1 MKSFA
6 RCTFA
11 VLFLAL
17 TAHADESNVREYLN
31 LLASRISKQP
41 PPASADEWNESSE
54 TRRKKLMRMLGLDPL
69 PKRTPPNPRYVG
81 EPVELERC
89 TFRRVV
95 FESSPGIYV
104 AAHLYIPKGVT
115 FPAPA
120 VVYVPGHSR
129 RDGYFRHSLAY
140 GSNGYVT
147 IGLPMVGEEGKI
159 DDGCGKCGHYG
170 PYYGNFHWYS
180 TGYNPAG
187 AEVWDTMRA
196 IDFLFELKTPNGK
209 PMVDARRIG
218 MAGLSGGS
226 ARTFWA
232 FAADER
238 LKAAVACQGFTTVH
252 RYESTIPSTCDVH
265 LFYNY
270 YQQPYGELYGV
281 AAPRALRV
289 VQATEDT
296 LYNNPQPVADWM
308 TALYRVL
315 GTPDNFSYVAFP
327 GRHGYTPQ
335 VIQAEHQWLAQW
347 LKPDTPKL
355 PEVSEQQRRQFE
367 ANRDFLGDK
376 NNLQCFSGSRTE
388 GWKLEGEPVQAKSV
402 QIQFTPKTPTYE
414 INTRDEFNKL
424 KTSLSA
430 ALREEVLPTA
440 FDSPKV
446 QLQLGGA
453 KTAEGLQQEDGTL
466 IIDSTLRHNSALIN
480 AKSPSSRMIVLL
492 TDDTIE
498 EATATARTL
507 AASGFN
513 VFILETSRL
522 TDRHLRRHAAL
533 VGHTSTSLQV
543 NDALAAYRALSQQ
556 RESQAKTIY
565 LMGKGNHAVPA
576 IYAAAVEPGIAGAI
590 LGDCPNRHD
599 GETALLGVLRFGDV
613 PIFAGLL
620 FPRPCVLTGEQGRG
634 FEWTANLYKT
644 LGSEPSFHQVET
656 NAESVIAKLP

>member
-1 MKSFA
+1 
-6 RCTFA
+6 
-11 VLFLAL
+11 
-17 TAHADESNVREYLN
+17 
-31 LLASRISKQP
+31 
-41 PPASADEWNESSE
+41 
-54 TRRKKLMRMLGLDPL
+54 
-69 PKRTPPNPRYVG
+69 
-81 EPVELERC
+81 
-89 TFRRVV
+89 
-95 FESSPGIYV
+95 
-104 AAHLYIPKGVT
+104 
-115 FPAPA
+115 
-120 VVYVPGHSR
+120 
-129 RDGYFRHSLAY
+129 
-140 GSNGYVT
+140 
-147 IGLPMVGEEGKI
+147 MVGEEGKI

-196 IDFLFELKTPNGK
+196 IDFLIELKTPNGK

-226 ARTFWA
+226 ARTFWS

-347 LKPDTPKL
+347 LKPETPKL

-367 ANRDFLGDK
+367 ANRNFLGDR
-376 NNLQCFSGSRTE
+376 NNLQCFTGSRTE
-388 GWKLEGEPVQAKSV
+388 GWKLEGEPVKAKSV

-466 IIDSTLRHNSALIN
+466 IIDSTLRHNSTLIS

-498 EATATARTL
+498 ESTAAARTL

-556 RESQAKTIY
+556 RKSQAKTIY

-576 IYAAAVEPGIAGAI
+576 IYAAAVEPGIAGVI

-620 FPRPCVLTGEQGRG
+620 FPRPCVLTGEQGKG

-644 LGSEPSFHQVET
+644 LGSEASFHQVET
-656 NAESVIAKLP
+656 NAESVIAELP